1 MNKLKQYL
9 GILWMLVGPVIFV
22 MLVISAVNNIN
33 GTTKGDISNP
43 VPWIIILAIFLPI
56 AIGLSIFGWY
66 ALKGNYDNLPD
77 EIITKQ
83 RSNLIG

>member
-9 GILWMLVGPVIFV
+9 GILWMLIGPVIFV

-66 ALKGNYDNLPD
+66 ALTGNYDKIEGSDP
-77 EIITKQ
+77 
-83 RSNLIG
+83 